1 MTALITLTTDF
12 GTRDSYVAELKGVL
26 YSEGP
31 PDLRVVDLSH
41 ELAPFDVH
49 AAALFVRAA
58 LPRFPPGS
66 VHVAVVDP
74 GVGSARRALVV
85 QLPMMTLVGPDN
97 GLFSYL
103 YDGREVV
110 YAIDAARLGTR
121 TVSRTFHG
129 RDLFA
134 PVAAQ
139 LASGVS
145 AASFGKP
152 LDTYVRVGGP
162 LVEITRDALHGRIL
176 HVDHYGNLI
185 TNLTHAMLRDFVGA
199 DEAQLD
205 GGDGRSDARAE
216 LGTGL
221 CVRVGSHVIEKLVD
235 HYAQAEP
242 GELLALIGSSGLLE
256 VAAREQSAAQK
267 LGLEQGDTVSVER
280 HG

>member
-31 PDLRVVDLSH
+31 PNLRVVDLSH
-41 ELAPFDVH
+41 ELVPFDVH
-49 AAALFVRAA
+49 AAAWFVRAA

-66 VHVAVVDP
+66 VHVVVIDP

-110 YAIDAARLGTR
+110 YAIDVARLGTR

-145 AASFGKP
+145 AASFGP
-152 LDTYVRVGGP
+152 RVETYVRMAGP
-162 LVEITRDALHGRIL
+162 LVEITGDVLHGRVL

-185 TNLTHAMLRDFVGA
+185 TNLSEATLRQFVGNE
-199 DEAQLD
+199 EARL
-205 GGDGRSDARAE
+205 GVDALLR
-216 LGTGL
+216 
-221 CVRVGSHVIEKLVD
+221 VRIGQHVVDRLVD
-235 HYAQAEP
+235 HYAQAER
-242 GELLALIGSSGLLE
+242 GELIALIGSSGLLE

-267 LGLEQGDTVSVER
+267 LGLEQGSTVSVER